1 MPQYCNFTR
10 HSILRLSLYWMYG
23 RDNAVAIR
31 QHFGKSNASFF
42 KEEDFFCYLEYR
54 SSKVSLLLNT
64 YWTTRQHVPEHE
76 FEDPI
81 YKTIYIYIHV
91 YNFPNI
97 KCQISIRGQRY
108 GTLPVEECSTL
119 YRLFLAVERDL
130 TADYRKHFEKTKN

>member
-81 YKTIYIYIHV
+81 YKTIYIYIYMYIISQTLNV
-91 YNFPNI
+91 KFQSEGRDMGL
-97 KCQISIRGQRY
+97 CQSKS
-108 GTLPVEECSTL
+108 VAL
-119 YRLFLAVERDL
+119 Y
-130 TADYRKHFEKTKN
+130 TDYSLLLKET